1 MTETLET
8 KPAPSAETARPQGR
22 LILGVPKEV
31 HSGERRVA
39 VVPRMAAKLAKLGF
53 DVVVESGAGNASA
66 FTDQAY
72 EEAGVQGLLRSHGCD
87 FAWFP
92 AVWPETYSFTLST
105 AYAAGLYPVAF
116 NLGAIAERIREAGWG
131 ALLPFNLVQRPD
143 EIALTLATIT
153 IPKASDSQFTPVG
166 VDYADLLRNYYDI

>member
-1 MTETLET
+1 M
-8 KPAPSAETARPQGR
+8 APPSTPDGARCPSTSWSSAKTDR
-22 LILGVPKEV
+22 
-31 HSGERRVA
+31 
-39 VVPRMAAKLAKLGF
+39 
-53 DVVVESGAGNASA
+53 DSA
-66 FTDQAY
+66 FQDLGNVVITGPY

-105 AYAAGLYPVAF
+105 ANAAGLYPVAF

-143 EIALTLATIT
+143 EIARLLDDN
-153 IPKASDSQFTPVG
+153 DSEG
-166 VDYADLLRNYYDI
+166 E